1 MKVKIKM
8 SEFFLELFSE
18 EIPSKLQVN
27 ARKSLLENLKFFF
40 EENEVPI
47 KGKLNVF
54 STPNRLVVH
63 IDKITKQISKK
74 SEEIRGPNIKAPD
87 KTLEGFVRSNNIN
100 KAQVFKKKTDKG
112 EFYFYKKPSQ
122 KINTADL
129 LRENMPDILSKISWN
144 KSMKW
149 GVHNLFWGRPLKSI
163 LSVFDGKKLDFN
175 FNHLKSSN
183 TTFVDKELEEKT
195 KSFIN
200 FKSYNSF
207 FKSLGILIDQEKRKS
222 FISNELIKLSNKKKF
237 KINLKKELLE
247 EITNIVEKPKI
258 LLCEF
263 DKKYLMIPKEIL
275 IITMQNHQKYFPTF
289 DKKKNLTNNF
299 FVVADTKDPK
309 GFVKLG
315 NERVIEARLSDA
327 EFFWRRNRSQ
337 NLVKQ
342 VSKLKNINYFK
353 GLGSYFD
360 KVQRI
365 RKLCGLISDEMLIS
379 KEKIEIASSIC
390 KVDLMSDLVG
400 EFPELQGIMGGY
412 FAEAQGFDKEISL
425 AVTEHYLPIGM
436 DSIIPKKPYSV
447 ALSISDKLD
456 SLVGFFGIKLKPS
469 SSKDPYALRRMA
481 ISLVR
486 LIIENNKS
494 FKLRDLINY
503 SCTLYKEQSFE
514 FDVKILQKDLSK
526 FILERLKNYL
536 KEKQIRNDI
545 IESSTNTSNIDEIL
559 KVFKK
564 SLALNKNIK
573 KDFGQDVI
581 SIYKRS
587 SNILVS
593 EKQNS
598 SEIIGSVD
606 PGLFKNDFEKNLYK
620 RIHDIRKYF
629 SSIDKSE
636 NYEESLK
643 TLSLAKNEVN
653 AFFDN
658 VVVNDNDPIIK
669 KNRLELLKM
678 LCKSFENYFN
688 FSKIEA

>member
-1 MKVKIKM
+1 M

-27 ARKSLLENLKFFF
+27 ARKSLLENLKKFFD
-40 EENEVPI
+40 ENEITI
-47 KGKLNVF
+47 KGNLNVY
-54 STPNRLVVH
+54 STPNRLVVY
-63 IDKITKQISKK
+63 IDKITNKIFKK
-74 SEEIRGPNIKAPD
+74 SEEIRGPNTKAPD
-87 KTLEGFVRSNNIN
+87 KALEGFARSNDTT
-100 KAQVFKKKTDKG
+100 KAKVYKKKTDKG

-129 LRENMPDILSKISWN
+129 LRKNLPIIFSNISWN

-149 GVHNLFWGRPLKSI
+149 SDYNLFWGRPLKSI
-163 LSVFDGKKLDFN
+163 LSVFDGKKIDFN
-175 FNHLKSSN
+175 FHHLKSSN
-183 TTFVDKELEEKT
+183 ITFIEKESEEKT
-195 KSFIN
+195 KSFSS
-200 FKSYNSF
+200 FKSYNSY
-207 FKSLGILIDQEKRKS
+207 FKSLGILIDHEKRKS
-222 FISNELIKLSNKKKF
+222 FISNQLIKLSNQKKL

-275 IITMQNHQKYFPTF
+275 ITTMQYHQKYFPAF
-289 DKKKNLTNNF
+289 DKKEYLTNNF
-299 FVVADTKDPK
+299 FVVADTKDSK
-309 GFVKLG
+309 GFIKLG
-315 NERVIEARLSDA
+315 NERVVDARLNDA
-327 EFFWRRNRSQ
+327 EFFWKRDRSQ

-360 KVQRI
+360 KAQRI

-412 FAEAQGFDKEISL
+412 FAEAQGFDKDISL
-425 AVTEHYLPIGM
+425 AVSEHYLPIGM
-436 DSIIPKKPYSV
+436 DSVTPKKPYSV

-456 SLVGFFGIKLKPS
+456 SLVGFFGINYKPT

-481 ISLVR
+481 IGLVR
-486 LIIENNKS
+486 LVIENNKN

-503 SCTLYKEQSFE
+503 SCILYNQQNFE
-514 FDVKILQKDLSK
+514 FDKKILQKDLTE

-545 IESSTNTSNIDEIL
+545 IESSVHSANIDELSKIY
-559 KVFKK
+559 KK

-573 KDFGQDVI
+573 KDLGSDVI
-581 SIYKRS
+581 YIYKRA
-587 SNILVS
+587 SNILNS
-593 EKQNS
+593 EKDNS
-598 SEIIGSVD
+598 IEITGSAD
-606 PGLFKNDFEKNLYK
+606 TGIFKNDFEKNLYK
-620 RIHDIRKYF
+620 KIHDIRKYF
-629 SSIDKSE
+629 SSIGKVE

-643 TLSLAKNEVN
+643 ILSTAKNEVN

-658 VVVNDNDPIIK
+658 VVVNDSDPIIK
-669 KNRLELLKM
+669 KNRLEILKM

-688 FSKIEA
+688 FSSIES